1 MSNKIN
7 VQFAAKGHPG
17 VIQAVKSLNKQVELL
32 AQNNRILMGASGPL
46 TAAQKKTANAFLD
59 TQRAARN
66 TGNTFSILRSKM
78 LLGSFAASLFSA
90 SLLKIKK
97 QF

>member
-7 VQFAAKGHPG
+7 IQFAAKGHPG

-59 TQRAARN
+59 SQRAARN
-66 TGNTFSILRSKM
+66 LLIWLVMLMSKW
-78 LLGSFAASLFSA
+78 
-90 SLLKIKK
+90 LKH
-97 QF
+97 Q